1 MAGEN
6 GLAGRVIALTGAG
19 GGLGVLIAA
28 TLLQRG
34 ALVAANH
41 RSPSTGLLKLQEKHP
56 DALHLV
62 AGDIGCEETAEKLI
76 AVARALGKLD
86 VLILNAAITR
96 DQPLVRMPVE
106 DWDEVLRVNL
116 RGAFLVTKQAL
127 RVMMRH
133 RYGRLI
139 YLSSLSAL
147 IGNAGQAGYAASKA
161 ALHGLSHTVAQEY
174 ASYNIRSVVL
184 APGLLDIGLGAGLDP
199 AVKRRKA
206 ARSLL
211 GIGNGDS
218 VAATVAFLAGPDA
231 DFINGSVIRS
241 DGGIA
246 Y

>member
-1 MAGEN
+1 
-6 GLAGRVIALTGAG
+6 
-19 GGLGVLIAA
+19 
-28 TLLQRG
+28 
-34 ALVAANH
+34 
-41 RSPSTGLLKLQEKHP
+41 
-56 DALHLV
+56 LV

-199 AVKRRKA
+199 AVK
-206 ARSLL
+206 
-211 GIGNGDS
+211 
-218 VAATVAFLAGPDA
+218 
-231 DFINGSVIRS
+231 
-241 DGGIA
+241 
-246 Y
+246 